1 MKVTGYITHTAKANE
16 TFDMLALKY
25 YSDEFMASYIIEANV
40 NHSGVIEFEGGEKV
54 KIPVFDTLEN
64 DETLA
69 PWRRE

>member
-1 MKVTGYITHTAKANE
+1 MKVTGYLIHIAKSNE

-40 NHSGVIEFEGGEKV
+40 RYNGVLLFEGGEKI
-54 KIPVFDTLEN
+54 KIPIFDTLEN